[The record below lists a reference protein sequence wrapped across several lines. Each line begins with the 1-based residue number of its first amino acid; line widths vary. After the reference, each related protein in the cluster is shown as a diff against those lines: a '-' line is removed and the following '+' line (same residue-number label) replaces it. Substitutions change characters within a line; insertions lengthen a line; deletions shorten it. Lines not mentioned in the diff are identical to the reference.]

1 MGFFGSPFAVSDEPM
16 AFRCRKGGG
25 VRHIMSGMLRTSVL
39 LIHNLT
45 L

>member
-16 AFRCRKGGG
+16 ALRCRKG
-25 VRHIMSGMLRTSVL
+25 VESATIMSGMLRTSVL